1 MFNIINKINESSAV
15 EGFESAVSSVSFGHI
30 VVEHYKTK
38 TSNRFVAFI
47 DSAPVAAISFDSDNY
62 CMFRETL
69 STHRKQGLNSSLWA
83 YAATQLGTIRH
94 SDNLTEDGK
103 RAAKI

>member
-1 MFNIINKINESSAV
+1 
-15 EGFESAVSSVSFGHI
+15 
-30 VVEHYKTK
+30 
-38 TSNRFVAFI
+38 
-47 DSAPVAAISFDSDNY
+47 
-62 CMFRETL
+62 MFRETL

>member
-1 MFNIINKINESSAV
+1 MFNIIARINESSVV
-15 EGFESAVSSVSFGHI
+15 EGFESIVSSVSFGPV

-47 DSAPVAAISFDSDNY
+47 DNTPVAAISFDSDNY

-69 STHRKQGLNSSLWA
+69 SVNRKQGLNSSLWA
-83 YAATQLGTIRH
+83 YAATVLGTIRH

-103 RAAKI
+103 RAAKL